1 MSNAHNAA
9 QSMTAPLASGQ
20 SPHSHGLLWA
30 AVIAAVALLAA
41 GCSPPPPPKAA
52 PPVQVR
58 TALVQQQTAP
68 ITRTGVGNVLPVMS
82 VTVRTR
88 VDGQLDSVAF
98 TEGQD
103 VKAGQVLAR
112 IDPRTYQAQLDQSLA
127 QKAKD
132 EATLANARVDLARYE
147 ELIQQDATTRQ
158 TLDTQRALVGQLQAA
173 VQNDDAQ
180 IAFARV
186 NLGYT
191 TITAPFAG
199 RAGARLV
206 DPGNIVR
213 AADAGGL
220 LVINQIDP
228 IAVQFTLPESAFQ
241 SVNAALR
248 ASHDVLAVQALER
261 GTGAVLAE
269 GKLALVNNQIDAS
282 TGTIALKGQFPNP
295 QHKLWPGQSVDARLV
310 LGQREQAL
318 IAPSAA
324 VQRGQSGLY
333 AYVIDEGGKAQMQ
346 PIQIDEGDS
355 GARNNLVVVTQ
366 GLKAGE
372 RVVVDGHY
380 KLTPG
385 AQTVE
390 MPAAGG
396 KGGADAAPRS
406 SPPAPAS
413 AQELASTPRHS
424 REGGNPN
431 NVTSEVKP
439 LDSPSFPRRQELRGN
454 DKEKTAP

>member
-1 MSNAHNAA
+1 MS
-9 QSMTAPLASGQ
+9 APSALGGQ
-20 SPHSHGLLWA
+20 PPRSHGLLWA
-30 AVIAAVALLAA
+30 VVIIALALLALLA
-41 GCSPPPPPKAA
+41 WRFWPHAAPARGSA

-58 TALVQQQTAP
+58 TALVTQQPAP
-68 ITRTGVGNVLPVMS
+68 ITRTGVGNVTPVMS
-82 VTVRTR
+82 VTVKAR

-132 EATLANARVDLARYE
+132 EAALANARADLARYE
-147 ELIQQDATTRQ
+147 ELIKEEATTRQ
-158 TLDTQRALVGQLQAA
+158 TLDTQRALVRQLQAA

-191 TITAPFAG
+191 TITAPIAG

-213 AADAGGL
+213 ASDAGGL

-241 SVNAALR
+241 AVNAALN
-248 ASHDVLAVQALER
+248 AHKDALPVQALER
-261 GTGAVLAE
+261 GTGTVLAE
-269 GKLALVNNQIDAS
+269 GKLVLLNNQIDAA
-282 TGTIALKGQFPNP
+282 TGTIALKARFANP
-295 QHKLWPGQSVDARLV
+295 QHKLWPGQSVDARV
-310 LGQREQAL
+310 MLGQRGQAL
-318 IAPSAA
+318 TMPAAA
-324 VQRGQSGLY
+324 VQRGQGGLY
-333 AYVIDEGGKAQMQ
+333 AYVIDESGKARMQ
-346 PIQIDEGDS
+346 PIQLDERGDAT
-355 GARNNLVVVTQ
+355 GGIAVITQ
-366 GLKAGE
+366 GLAAGE

-390 MPAAGG
+390 MPAAGS
-396 KGGADAAPRS
+396 AA
-406 SPPAPAS
+406 PAPA
-413 AQELASTPRHS
+413 
-424 REGGNPN
+424 PN
-431 NVTSEVKP
+431 S
-439 LDSPSFPRRQELRGN
+439 SSFPRKRESRSSASEPTPMDSRLRGN
-454 DKEKTAP
+454 DEGKSQAGEDGKKAAP